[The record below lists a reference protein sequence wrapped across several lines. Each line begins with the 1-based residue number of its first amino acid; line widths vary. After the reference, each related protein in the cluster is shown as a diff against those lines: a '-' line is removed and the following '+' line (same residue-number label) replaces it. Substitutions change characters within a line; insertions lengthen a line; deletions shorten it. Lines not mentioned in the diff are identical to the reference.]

1 MLSTQK
7 KIFAVFV
14 AIPVLFVLQCYNP
27 FLLWFQN
34 DDFIHIPL
42 SANGEL
48 LQRNTF
54 RPICDLSVML
64 DYWLWGKNA
73 FGYHITNIAL
83 HITATILLYY
93 FTKLLFQKYF
103 KTGNAKIISLF
114 STLLFFIYAMHGE
127 SVFWILGRSSVLV
140 MIWSLCFLWCFIKR
154 HDSTKYVT
162 AYILFFV
169 LSLLT
174 YESAW
179 MLPIYAFMI
188 TLTEQKLPAK
198 KGQTH
203 VLLIILVFAAYLAIR
218 YFSIHEVAGKYEAS
232 ALLNGEVKKLVTNYA
247 ILFARSLFPC
257 FSNSIWLLYSFG
269 VANLFML
276 FFVFKMPKRS
286 LPVLLVL
293 GLIFLISLVPYTSL
307 GVDTRGTEAERFLY
321 FPSVLYCLIVGFII
335 EKSGRNEKLRIA
347 VALLLLGLHGIA
359 LENSSENY
367 RLAGNV
373 NKSVITE
380 LNKTKDVHTVY
391 ASSLPQSQHGALILR
406 NGFPE
411 MIGWLSNSTIDTVI
425 ICSRSNELAVLQ
437 ENYKVVYENDSFPP
451 CKRTYTTA
459 AQRDSAKLHSII
471 FRFTDSALLVTTAS
485 SVHY

>member
-1 MLSTQK
+1 M
-7 KIFAVFV
+7 
-14 AIPVLFVLQCYNP
+14 
-27 FLLWFQN
+27 
-34 DDFIHIPL
+34 
-42 SANGEL
+42 
-48 LQRNTF
+48 
-54 RPICDLSVML
+54 
-64 DYWLWGKNA
+64 
-73 FGYHITNIAL
+73 
-83 HITATILLYY
+83 
-93 FTKLLFQKYF
+93 
-103 KTGNAKIISLF
+103 
-114 STLLFFIYAMHGE
+114 
-127 SVFWILGRSSVLV
+127 
-140 MIWSLCFLWCFIKR
+140 
-154 HDSTKYVT
+154 
-162 AYILFFV
+162 
-169 LSLLT
+169 
-174 YESAW
+174 
-179 MLPIYAFMI
+179 
-188 TLTEQKLPAK
+188 
-198 KGQTH
+198 
-203 VLLIILVFAAYLAIR
+203 LIILVFAAYLAIR

-391 ASSLPQSQHGALILR
+391 ASSLPKASMGHLYC
-406 NGFPE
+406 E
-411 MIGWLSNSTIDTVI
+411 MDFL
-425 ICSRSNELAVLQ
+425 
-437 ENYKVVYENDSFPP
+437 K
-451 CKRTYTTA
+451 
-459 AQRDSAKLHSII
+459 
-471 FRFTDSALLVTTAS
+471 
-485 SVHY
+485 